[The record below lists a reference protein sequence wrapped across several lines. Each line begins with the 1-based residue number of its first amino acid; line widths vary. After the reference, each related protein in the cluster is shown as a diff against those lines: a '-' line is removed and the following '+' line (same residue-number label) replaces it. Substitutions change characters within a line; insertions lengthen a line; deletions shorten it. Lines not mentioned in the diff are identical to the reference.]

1 MFIYYV
7 ITHPS
12 RCEGERQQQTNVRLN
27 CSQRELFKNVASSR
41 HVFPPK
47 CSQPFSLWLASHTL
61 RTWEGGASARRHK
74 LSSEEQEVQIFC
86 TSSPKAH
93 KEGGKKMKRNKKL
106 IQRIFFFFLLLERSI
121 CFNIQINAVDGFVLT
136 LASGALKKKKKE
148 SIILRERNYTL
159 HD

>member
-12 RCEGERQQQTNVRLN
+12 RCEGERQQQTGQESNVRLN

-61 RTWEGGASARRHK
+61 RTWGGGGGASARRHK

-93 KEGGKKMKRNKKL
+93 EEGTKKMKRNKK
-106 IQRIFFFFLLLERSI
+106 IIIPENFFFFFFCLREAS
-121 CFNIQINAVDGFVLT
+121 VLT
-136 LASGALKKKKKE
+136 FKLMLLMDLRSL
-148 SIILRERNYTL
+148 SLREL
-159 HD
+159 